1 MTIQGEY
8 LDSKRL
14 VPAPIWILN
23 NEDMNTEKFQ
33 LLRWV
38 LVETS
43 HPGNVG
49 SAARA
54 LKTMGF
60 SRLHLINPKI
70 RGVAKESEA
79 IALASGAVDILETSQ
94 ESDSL
99 GSAVAGCSL
108 VLGLTSRDR
117 EFGPP
122 ALDWE
127 SALTLIQET
136 TVNHGQVALLFG
148 PERTGLDNDHLA
160 LCTHRVWLDANPAYP
175 SLNLAQAMM
184 VCAYTLREAL
194 KPQSNGQTLLGNRE
208 DQADLADPAAIAA
221 MLDHWQQGLEAIGY
235 LDPANPKKLMPRLH
249 ALFARSRL
257 HKEEID
263 LLRGIAKQMVLRK

>member
-1 MTIQGEY
+1 
-8 LDSKRL
+8 
-14 VPAPIWILN
+14 
-23 NEDMNTEKFQ
+23 MNTEKFQ

-60 SRLHLINPKI
+60 GALHLINPKI
-70 RGVAKESEA
+70 KGIAQESEA
-79 IALASGAVDILETSQ
+79 IALASGASDVLESSQ
-94 ESDSL
+94 EFNDL
-99 GSAVAGCSL
+99 EPAVQGCSL

-127 SALTLIQET
+127 SALSLIRE
-136 TVNHGQVALLFG
+136 NIALDRKVALVFG
-148 PERTGLDNDHLA
+148 TERTGLDNDQLA
-160 LCTHRVWLDANPAYP
+160 LCTHRVWLDANPDYP
-175 SLNLAQAMM
+175 SLNLAQALM
-184 VCAYTLREAL
+184 VCAYTLR
-194 KPQSNGQTLLGNRE
+194 QTLNSQSSSPLVANRE
-208 DQADLADPAAIAA
+208 IQADFADPAAIAA
-221 MLDHWQQGLEAIGY
+221 MLDHWQAGLEAIGY
-235 LDPANPKKLMPRLH
+235 LDPANPKKLMPRLQ

-263 LLRGIAKQMVLRK
+263 LLRGIAKQMLLRK

>member
-1 MTIQGEY
+1 MNPHFA
-8 LDSKRL
+8 KL
-14 VPAPIWILN
+14 V
-23 NEDMNTEKFQ
+23 
-33 LLRWV
+33 RWV

-60 SRLHLINPKI
+60 EDLRLINPKVKGI
-70 RGVAKESEA
+70 AANSEA
-79 IALASGAVDILETSQ
+79 LALASGAVDILEKSS

-99 GSAVAGCSL
+99 GSAVEGCSL

-122 ALDWE
+122 AIDWE
-127 SALTLIQET
+127 SAKTLIT
-136 TVNHGQVALLFG
+136 DALADGGNIALLFG

-175 SLNLAQAMM
+175 SLNLAQAIM
-184 VCAYTLREAL
+184 VCAYTLREVLVRNSGIPRA
-194 KPQSNGQTLLGNRE
+194 SRE
-208 DQADLADPAAIAA
+208 EVADFADPAAVAA
-221 MLDHWQQGLEAIGY
+221 MLEHWREGLEAIGY
-235 LDPANPKKLMPRLH
+235 LDPAHPKKLMPRIQ

-263 LLRGIAKQMVLRK
+263 LLRGIAKQMLLRK